1 MYLWES
7 FLHGNIFFTKKQ
19 RSVLYYYKNPKPSE
33 IKIHT
38 IYPNSGTLGLWK
50 FSNLTFEEYL
60 AGTTPV
66 LSVRSSSSLL
76 CRSCVRHVRTVWLID
91 DFLALSQMKH
101 KLKYKNNSVTFE
113 KPNREWFVRIIKK
126 RHDRDNKRQKRRR
139 KEWDRSAQW
148 VFDMQN
154 FLARESPAFQSVE
167 LEFYL
172 VIIVI
177 LFFITIIILK
187 QTLKTFEREKIWF

>member
-7 FLHGNIFFTKKQ
+7 SLQGNIFFTKKQ
-19 RSVLYYYKNPKPSE
+19 RSILHFYKNPKPSE
-33 IKIHT
+33 IKVCT
-38 IYPNSGTLGLWK
+38 IYPSSSTLGLWK
-50 FSNLTFEEYL
+50 FSNLTFEGYL
-60 AGTTPV
+60 ASTTSV
-66 LSVRSSSSLL
+66 LSMRSSSLL
-76 CRSCVRHVRTVWLID
+76 CKSCLGHMRTVRFTV
-91 DFLALSQMKH
+91 DFLASSQTKY

-126 RHDRDNKRQKRRR
+126 RHDHNNKQQKRRR
-139 KEWDRSAQW
+139 KEGDCSVQW

-154 FLARESPAFQSVE
+154 FLARESPAFRSVE
-167 LEFYL
+167 LEFYP

-177 LFFITIIILK
+177 LFFITIIILN